1 MILTKEVSIWSRSI
15 NRALL
20 MNDYTKDMREKNIIV
35 LLSVIADSAQ
45 EEKFVQISLCHQSW
59 EASPLWYI
67 RDVGGPY
74 I

>member
-1 MILTKEVSIWSRSI
+1 
-15 NRALL
+15 